1 MIECKNG
8 KCMIKGSAKV
18 LLSELA
24 SIAQA
29 MKEAMGDDADEL
41 VPIAVAMGM
50 SGLFERNEIT
60 EEEYYREMA

>member
-24 SIAQA
+24 TIAQA
-29 MKEAMGDDADEL
+29 LKETMGEDADEL

>member
-24 SIAQA
+24 TIAQA
-29 MKEAMGDDADEL
+29 LKETMGEDADEL
-41 VPIAVAMGM
+41 VPIAVALGM

>member
-1 MIECKNG
+1 MIESKNG
-8 KCMIKGSAKV
+8 KTMLSGSAGT

-41 VPIAVAMGM
+41 VPLAVAMGM
-50 SGLFERNEIT
+50 SGLFKGNEIT

>member
-8 KCMIKGSAKV
+8 KTMLSGSAGT

-41 VPIAVAMGM
+41 VPLAVAMGM
-50 SGLFERNEIT
+50 SGLFKGNEIT

>member
-8 KCMIKGSAKV
+8 KCMISGSAKV

-24 SIAQA
+24 TISQA
-29 MKEAMGDDADEL
+29 LKEAMGEDADEL
-41 VPIAVAMGM
+41 VPLAVAMGM
-50 SGLFERNEIT
+50 SGLFKGNEIT